1 MDLLEYQAKTLF
13 REVGIP
19 VLPSQPIHSLQDL
32 KDLKIP
38 YPVVLKSQV
47 RRGGRGRAGGVR
59 FAQNTI
65 DAIAVSQI
73 IFNLA
78 IHGEYPE
85 ILLAEAKYDAEQEFY
100 LAVTLDRSLRRPV
113 LLGSQK
119 GGNQVESAMK
129 QVQHVVVEDVFS
141 PFHARRLAVKMGLSG
156 LLITSVS
163 EIIEKMYQLFQSKD
177 LDLVEINPLAISAE
191 QNVMALDGKV
201 VANDN
206 ALTRHADIARMVAQI
221 PSQKQTQKAAS
232 LRSGNPSTY
241 RLGESPWVEL
251 NGNIAIICNGA
262 GLTMATLDMV
272 IQFGGKPAS
281 FLNLGGETQ
290 HYYPFIAESSLES
303 PYVAIRAPLEPQA
316 YQRLEKGLSRLGD
329 YPQVKV
335 VLVNLFGSFLSCDR
349 VAALIAAHL
358 QHTSRHSDSPAFIVR
373 FVGQQAEMAKTRLQD
388 HANITVVDCCDTAV
402 RKAVA
407 LVKPQK
413 LRG

>member
-19 VLPSQPIHSLQDL
+19 VLSSQPIRSLRDL

-65 DAIAVSQI
+65 DAIAVAQI

-85 ILLAEAKYDAEQEFY
+85 ILLAEAKYDADQEFY

-119 GGNQVESAMK
+119 GGTQVESAMK
-129 QVQHVVVEDVFS
+129 QVQHVVIEDVFS
-141 PFHARRLAVKMGLSG
+141 PYYARRLAVKMGLSG
-156 LLITSVS
+156 LLITTVS
-163 EIIEKMYQLFQSKD
+163 EIIEKMYHLFLDKD
-177 LDLVEINPLAISAE
+177 LDLVEINPLAISTE

-206 ALTRHADIARMVAQI
+206 ALARHADIARMVAQI
-221 PSQKQTQKAAS
+221 PQKSQAPNAYS
-232 LRSGNPSTY
+232 PLGGNPSTP
-241 RLGESPWVEL
+241 RMGDSPWVEL

-272 IQFGGKPAS
+272 IQLGGKPAS

-290 HYYPFIAESSLES
+290 HYYPFTANESLDSAHLA
-303 PYVAIRAPLEPQA
+303 PRVPLEPQA
-316 YQRLEKGLSRLGD
+316 YQRLEKGLTYLGD
-329 YPQVKV
+329 FPQVKV

-349 VAALIAAHL
+349 VAALIAAYC
-358 QHTSRHSDSPAFIVR
+358 QHPHRNPNGPEFIVR
-373 FVGQQAEMAKTRLQD
+373 FVGQQAEIAKKRLEQ
-388 HANITVVDCCDTAV
+388 ANITVFDRCDAAV
-402 RKAVA
+402 RQAVA
-407 LVKPQK
+407 LVKPANASK
-413 LRG
+413 P